1 MIPCR
6 KRFCLFFSLLLL
18 VSVSACSRVGSY
30 EHEPAIEKSLDE
42 FHARMNEEQY
52 QAIYADA
59 DPELRSRI
67 SEQDF
72 TKRLAEAKERAGKIE
87 GKASVALS
95 SGMGR
100 KLRKLFS
107 NRENVTHFE
116 ITKCDAGSV
125 HERFEWSLVNGTARL
140 RDYELRQVLERGK
153 IYKLGNSNIAIAPK

>member
-1 MIPCR
+1 M
-6 KRFCLFFSLLLL
+6 KWFCLFFSLMLL
-18 VSVSACSRVGSY
+18 VSVSACSRAGSY

-42 FHARMNEEQY
+42 FHARMNEGQY

-87 GKASVALS
+87 GKASVVLS
-95 SGMGR
+95 SGIGR
-100 KLRKLFS
+100 RLRKLFS
-107 NRENVTHFE
+107 DRENITHFE

-125 HERFEWSLVNGTARL
+125 HERFEWSLANGAARL

-153 IYKLGNSNIAIAPK
+153 IYVFGNSNIAIAPD